1 MNNKFYMEF
10 PALACNEAFARMVVS
25 GFVMELDPTCEE
37 LSEIK
42 TAVSEAVTNAIIHG
56 YEEKGGTVYFEGEI
70 KDKTVT
76 LKISDKGRGIENIA
90 LARTPLYTGAAGGER
105 SGMGFT
111 IMEAFMDNLE
121 ITSKED
127 EGTTVIL
134 TKILLDE
141 GEVAKNE

>member
-90 LARTPLYTGAAGGER
+90 LARTPLYTGATGGER

-111 IMEAFMDNLE
+111 IMEAFMDSLE